1 MMRAHVMGTD
11 GDAAHDATMCNED
24 VLATAVQ
31 RGWNSE
37 LASVS

>member
-24 VLATAVQ
+24 VLATRLYSEA
-31 RGWNSE
+31 E